1 MLQSPWL
8 WWNSVHFRASKLCR
22 NRGLLWPIGGGG
34 WTLPALTSE
43 TFPPKKPPPATH
55 SVSCPSS
62 TPSPSTPS
70 TESVNQS
77 VSGSACSS
85 TWQFEG
91 LLGVFKQRRALNMEP
106 FLSAQDPSQMLHQH
120 LFIKLVPAR
129 VNWLPLHKRWSSI
142 LTLLVLKYFSTDL
155 PQQIRQNASHPL
167 QIQARSEDLNIFVN
181 SWLSVFGLSL
191 RQPFPPIKISLRSPA
206 GTNYCTLMRAH
217 LSFLL
222 TA

>member
-70 TESVNQS
+70 TYPQSQSISQS
-77 VSGSACSS
+77 VGQPVHLCGSLKVFWVSLSNNEHSIWSFFFQHETPAKCYTSIFS
-85 TWQFEG
+85 LNWS
-91 LLGVFKQRRALNMEP
+91 LLEQIG
-106 FLSAQDPSQMLHQH
+106 FLSINVVVQSGPCSY
-120 LFIKLVPAR
+120 
-129 VNWLPLHKRWSSI
+129 S
-142 LTLLVLKYFSTDL
+142 
-155 PQQIRQNASHPL
+155 
-167 QIQARSEDLNIFVN
+167 NI
-181 SWLSVFGLSL
+181 LSL
-191 RQPFPPIKISLRSPA
+191 TCHSRSGKMPHIHYRNKHWVKIS
-206 GTNYCTLMRAH
+206 TL
-217 LSFLL
+217 F
-222 TA
+222 